1 MDGGTQAGGRRLP
14 TREVLKTQGPKAFRI
29 IEAQLVEK
37 EGLTGTAAMQR
48 RERCTKSQ
56 PKISD
61 LSFFNDSK
69 VWARCQ
75 ISHFVKVQ

>member
-1 MDGGTQAGGRRLP
+1 MIIILLIIRGQNGRSMDGGTQAGGRRLP

-48 RERCTKSQ
+48 RERCTKVN
-56 PKISD
+56 PKSRPE
-61 LSFFNDSK
+61 LL
-69 VWARCQ
+69 Q
-75 ISHFVKVQ
+75 